1 MAEEKTPGKAS
12 TRAKNKYNAKAYDQ
26 FLITVPTGHKDL
38 ISAAAKEQGYSS
50 RNEFIVT
57 AINEKIQRYNTDK
70 TQLYTLTFST
80 TKRKMLFCHLPFTF
94 IAYSI
99 FLSLFLL
106 ISSRQII
113 NIISIIRFQT
123 LPVATD
129 PVLHPRRVKS
139 VPEPLLL

>member
-1 MAEEKTPGKAS
+1 MADEKTPGKAS

-80 TKRKMLFCHLPFTF
+80 TKKEDALLSSSFSHSLLILFV
-94 IAYSI
+94 
-99 FLSLFLL
+99 LSLFLIKVYCYLFL
-106 ISSRQII
+106 ILFEYGFFLRFIFF
-113 NIISIIRFQT
+113 NIIFFPHRHHSF
-123 LPVATD
+123 
-129 PVLHPRRVKS
+129 
-139 VPEPLLL
+139 

>member
-1 MAEEKTPGKAS
+1 MHITYKIYLYKYSFFVHILYLYKYIFNIIIKTPGKAS

-70 TQLYTLTFST
+70 T
-80 TKRKMLFCHLPFTF
+80 
-94 IAYSI
+94 
-99 FLSLFLL
+99 
-106 ISSRQII
+106 
-113 NIISIIRFQT
+113 
-123 LPVATD
+123 
-129 PVLHPRRVKS
+129 
-139 VPEPLLL
+139 